1 LGRESFIG
9 SVEVQK
15 LFLFQDAILR
25 MIHHFPLHRKA
36 ATRAKQRITPP
47 ELLEQELK
55 RFVGEDTKAAGID
68 GKAAGEDL

>member
-1 LGRESFIG
+1 MG
-9 SVEVQK
+9 SIEVQE

-55 RFVGEDTKAAGID
+55 RFAGEDTKAAGIN
-68 GKAAGEDL
+68 GKVAGEDL